1 MVWIAHHKTQQK
13 NYMEITYK
21 NRKDDTY
28 YLHEGK
34 TKIGNPKYF
43 FSKKIKGILPDRI
56 PDGYEI
62 YENIDAQ
69 VFLRKIQPKIIT
81 DEEVN
86 TVKSH
91 LEKCTHI
98 PHWQVEVKKNT
109 IIVYTSDDNEKSIVN
124 ECSNVFGGLF
134 SPIKKDLLERALK
147 RNIHYMPML
156 KFTLVDK
163 TNRTFDLDRQYFRG
177 EGGWM
182 KIDYEKSLN
191 ELAKK
196 YSPYLNTEKFF
207 ELY

>member
-1 MVWIAHHKTQQK
+1 
-13 NYMEITYK
+13 MEITYK
-21 NRKDDTY
+21 NRKGDTY

-43 FSKKIKGILPDRI
+43 FSKKISGKLIDRI

-69 VFLRKIQPKIIT
+69 VFLRKIQPKIIF
-81 DEEVN
+81 DDEVN
-86 TVKSH
+86 TVKSY

-109 IIVYTSDDNEKSIVN
+109 IIVYTSDDNEKGIVN

-156 KFTLVDK
+156 KFTLMDK
-163 TNRTFDLDRQYFRG
+163 TNRIFDLDRQYFRG

-182 KIDYEKSLN
+182 KICYSKNLK
-191 ELAKK
+191 ELAEEFC
-196 YSPYLNTEKFF
+196 PLLNTEQFF

>member
-1 MVWIAHHKTQQK
+1 
-13 NYMEITYK
+13 MEITYK

-43 FSKKIKGILPDRI
+43 FSKKIKGKIIDKI
-56 PDGYEI
+56 PDGFEI
-62 YENIDAQ
+62 YENIDAL

-109 IIVYTSDDNEKSIVN
+109 IIVYTSDD
-124 ECSNVFGGLF
+124 
-134 SPIKKDLLERALK
+134 
-147 RNIHYMPML
+147 
-156 KFTLVDK
+156 
-163 TNRTFDLDRQYFRG
+163 
-177 EGGWM
+177 
-182 KIDYEKSLN
+182 YEKSLD

-207 ELY
+207 ELC